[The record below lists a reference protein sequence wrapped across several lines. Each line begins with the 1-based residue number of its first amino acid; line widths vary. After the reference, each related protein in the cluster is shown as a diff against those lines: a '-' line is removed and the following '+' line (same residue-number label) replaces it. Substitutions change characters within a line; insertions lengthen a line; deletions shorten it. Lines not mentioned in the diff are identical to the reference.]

1 MIVRF
6 FRTGQSSGEAPVNYL
21 LRSHDHAGELR
32 AERPEILEGNPKL
45 TIRLINGVARQH
57 KYASGCLAFRLGE
70 QPSKAELHAIIDRFK
85 AVVAPGLD
93 PDQFNSLFVL
103 HREPPDRKTGLS
115 GMHVHFVM
123 PMTILAGTTLTGKD
137 LTGRRWNPH
146 PPGKQTIETMA
157 LFAQVTN
164 HEHGWAQVTERRLRV
179 GVDSFWLKAGNT
191 SNAKKAELL
200 RKELSKAVRSGQINS
215 RDELCSFL
223 DQSLGLTITR
233 VGTDYVSVK
242 FPNGVK
248 AVRLKGAMFDCQTDY
263 ATLRAATSQSHG
275 TERLS
280 VPAYQE
286 AKARLACLLSSRAS
300 ELIGTAIPKLPRTI
314 TTKENN
320 YGTDEKRLRRNHDG
334 RAQLGR
340 SDALHVPARG
350 LERDLFQESAG
361 QWRHP
366 NDGDAQ
372 KSDGRPQKADASGQH
387 PVHTLGSHAAGQWEQ
402 LGWCTPS
409 SFEHAINEEIAA
421 LNNRLSDCELG
432 SSHIQDIGASIDAL
446 VRQRELQPNR
456 PKIRRR

>member
-1 MIVRF
+1 M
-6 FRTGQSSGEAPVNYL
+6 
-21 LRSHDHAGELR
+21 
-32 AERPEILEGNPKL
+32 
-45 TIRLINGVARQH
+45 
-57 KYASGCLAFRLGE
+57 
-70 QPSKAELHAIIDRFK
+70 
-85 AVVAPGLD
+85 VAPGLD

-103 HREPPDRKTGLS
+103 HRESPDRKTGLS

-123 PMTILAGTTLTGKD
+123 PMTILAGTTLAGKD

-146 PPGKQTIETMA
+146 PPGKQTIETMS

-164 HEHGWAQVTERRLRV
+164 HEHGWAQVIERQLRV
-179 GVDSFWLKAGNT
+179 SVDSFWLKAGNT
-191 SNAKKAELL
+191 SNAKNAELL
-200 RKELSKAVRSGQINS
+200 RKELSKAIKNGQINS
-215 RDELCSFL
+215 RDELCSFM

-233 VGTDYVSVK
+233 AGTDYVSVK
-242 FPNGVK
+242 FPSGAK
-248 AVRLKGAMFDCQTDY
+248 AVRLKGAMFDCHTDY
-263 ATLRAATSQSHG
+263 ATLRAATSPSHG

-280 VPAYQE
+280 VPAYQQ
-286 AKARLACLLSSRAS
+286 AKSRLATLLSSRS
-300 ELIGTAIPKLPRTI
+300 DELIGTAIPKLPRTI

-361 QWRHP
+361 QWRHS
-366 NDGDAQ
+366 NDGHAQ

-409 SFEHAINEEIAA
+409 SFEQAINEEIATLRNH
-421 LNNRLSDCELG
+421 LNDCEAG
-432 SSHIQDIGASIDAL
+432 SSQVAGLGAHMDAL
-446 VRQRELQPNR
+446 LRQRELQPNR
-456 PKIRRR
+456 PKVKRW

>member
-164 HEHGWAQVTERRLRV
+164 DEHGWAQVTKRRLRV

-280 VPAYQE
+280 VPGYQE

-300 ELIGTAIPKLPRTI
+300 ELIGAAIPKLPRTI

-340 SDALHVPARG
+340 SHALHVPARC

-361 QWRHP
+361 QWRHSD
-366 NDGDAQ
+366 DGHAQ
-372 KSDGRPQKADASGQH
+372 ESDGRPQKADASGQH
-387 PVHTLGSHAAGQWEQ
+387 SVHQIGSHAAGQWEQ

-421 LNNRLSDCELG
+421 LNNRLKDCELG
-432 SSHIQDIGASIDAL
+432 LSHIQNIGSSIDAL
-446 VRQRELQPNR
+446 IWQREMQPKR